1 MLFAPNKKNGYQR
14 SREMK
19 KREIDRTFF
28 FRFFLLLDCVQEKK
42 RVNIIRG
49 DMPWLTSFPH
59 AHTRGT
65 HTRLLKRKRKGE
77 RLGSWPI
84 YTHPS
89 LLKRTKKKKKLRMDD
104 VMDHNHSIQEK
115 ICINE
120 KRTNARKPNML
131 QEKYLFLINASY
143 IPFFVMLAR
152 RDMKR
157 KKKNALSFT
166 PMPSR
171 RAWKVGLLSGM
182 KVLSE
187 KAFLSANL

>member
-65 HTRLLKRKRKGE
+65 HTHRPLAIKKKEKGRE
-77 RLGSWPI
+77 IRFLAHL
-84 YTHPS
+84 YTS
-89 LLKRTKKKKKLRMDD
+89 ISFEEGQRRKKKLRMDD

-152 RDMKR
+152 RDMK
-157 KKKNALSFT
+157 
-166 PMPSR
+166 
-171 RAWKVGLLSGM
+171 
-182 KVLSE
+182 
-187 KAFLSANL
+187 